1 MLRTAALISLAV
13 LTLPTSASPLSST
26 TTTADIPENV
36 TYAGEV
42 AQVLHENCV
51 SCHRTGD
58 IAPMSLTSYDEARPW
73 AKSILR
79 AVQNGDMPPW
89 HATPEHGKFKN
100 DRRLSERELAILDRW
115 VQQGAPA
122 GDLAAAPEAPEFSS
136 DWRLGEPDLV
146 VTFDSVDLPAGGPD
160 VFRDL
165 IQKTGLDEDRW
176 IRAVEVLPQDRRVV
190 HHVII
195 YAASGDGPPSSGWL
209 GAWAAGMDPM
219 VFPPGTAKLLGK
231 GDRLIAD
238 MHYHP
243 ADEPA
248 TDATQI
254 GLHFYDGEP
263 EKELINLWVQ
273 NSSFAIPAG
282 VDNHKVT
289 ASHTF
294 TEDSV
299 VHALLPHMHYRGK
312 DFTYVATYPD
322 GRKETLLEV
331 QGYDF
336 NWQTNYELAEPL
348 TLPKGSR
355 IDCVAHFDNSTGN
368 PDNPD
373 PTKTVRFGNESF
385 DEMMIGF
392 VDYTLAEGRS
402 PQTAEAQIAA
412 LREEVAASGTKAW
425 DVQLHNDGNSAL
437 TLLTLPDEGDAQWWV
452 PVNGMLIAGKLANI
466 ERDGEKITG
475 QLVTPVGSLDM
486 SATLAASGTIRGKM
500 FLGDDLFTFEG
511 EPIEP

>member
-1 MLRTAALISLAV
+1 MLRTAALASLAV
-13 LTLPTSASPLSST
+13 FALSTSGLALPSAN
-26 TTTADIPENV
+26 ADIPEKV

-42 AQVLHENCV
+42 AKVLHDNCV
-51 SCHRTGD
+51 TCHRSGD

-73 AKSILR
+73 AKGILR
-79 AVQNGDMPPW
+79 AVQSGDMPPW
-89 HATPEHGKFKN
+89 HATPGHGEFKN
-100 DRRLSERELAILDRW
+100 ERRLDQREMALLERW
-115 VQQGAPA
+115 VEQGAPA
-122 GDLAAAPEAPEFSS
+122 GDLTTAPDPPEFSS

-146 VTFDSVDLPAGGPD
+146 VTFDSVALPAGGPD

-165 IQKTGLDEDRW
+165 VTGTGLEEDRW
-176 IRAVEVLPQDRRVV
+176 IRAIEVLPQDRRVV

-195 YAASGDGPPSSGWL
+195 YAATGDGPPSSGWL

-231 GDRLIAD
+231 EDRLVAD

-243 ADEPA
+243 TGEPA
-248 TDATQI
+248 TDATSI

-273 NSSFAIPAG
+273 NSSFAIPPGA
-282 VDNHKVT
+282 DDYEVT

-312 DFTYVATYPD
+312 DFTYTATYPD
-322 GRKETLLEV
+322 GRQETLLEV

-348 TLPKGSR
+348 ELPRGSR
-355 IDCVAHFDNSTGN
+355 IDCVAHFDNSENN

-373 PTKTVRFGNESF
+373 PTKTVTFGNESF

-402 PQTAEAQIAA
+402 PKSAEEQITALRSDIAA
-412 LREEVAASGTKAW
+412 LGTRAW
-425 DVQLHNDGNSAL
+425 DVQLTNEGESAQ
-437 TLLTLPDEGDAQWWV
+437 TLLTLPEEGKAKWWV
-452 PVNGMLIAGKLANI
+452 PVNGMLIEGHLENI
-466 ERDGEKITG
+466 ERDGDELTAKLT
-475 QLVTPVGSLDM
+475 TPVGALDVT
-486 SATLAASGTIRGKM
+486 ATFDEDGGIRGEM

-511 EPIEP
+511 APIR